1 MARFYDPKYAGFGYF
16 DGTVQDYAPVWSGT
30 GLVYTGTPAIGSYVK
45 LGKVVQVQIEVIFAD
60 VSDFGSGQYYL
71 TLPINSAYHTD
82 VYGGSIHKTVNQGID
97 HYSIKGHLDEGS
109 SLFSIWS
116 VNSASLD
123 EPFDF
128 NSPVNIENTD
138 KFHMSFSYIC
148 E

>member
-1 MARFYDPKYAGFGYF
+1 MARFYDAKSTGIGYL
-16 DGTVQDYAPVWSGT
+16 DGTVQDYSPVWSAT
-30 GLVYTGTPAIGSYVK
+30 ELSYTGTPATGSYVK
-45 LGKVVQVQIEVIFAD
+45 VGKIISVQIEVNFTN